1 MTSICTLFVFL
12 LSNISTLTAPKSAEG
27 DRCIAG
33 RALGTRGFVKL
44 RRGHCEDKMACED
57 RGRGPAPLK
66 LVVFGGTGLTGKE
79 VVKQALE
86 KGYSVT
92 SVVRS
97 PEKAEIRYDAH
108 FQGCTHPIISVR
120 AARYGCSWRS
130 SFYFYVSQCPVQT
143 VVRAEFK
150 VALKKITCKIRVI
163 GWTLGANC
171 VLNVSH
177 RTWSRIN
184 LSGRDHWQ
192 VWRRNW
198 CWAYDGKIFFSR
210 FQLYNGHVQAIHI
223 WMLRS
228 RCACSNVGLT
238 SDVFA

>member
-1 MTSICTLFVFL
+1 MTSICTLFVFCCRIFPL
-12 LSNISTLTAPKSAEG
+12 WLPLKAVKVPRPMYR
-27 DRCIAG
+27 RC
-33 RALGTRGFVKL
+33 RALGTRGFVL
-44 RRGHCEDKMACED
+44 RRGHCEDKMACEE

-108 FQGCTHPIISVR
+108 FRGCTHPIISVR

-130 SFYFYVSQCPVQT
+130 SFYFYVSQYPVQT

-150 VALKKITCKIRVI
+150 IALKKITCKIWVI
-163 GWTLGANC
+163 RWTLGATC
-171 VLNVSH
+171 LNASH
-177 RTWSRIN
+177 RTWSSIN
-184 LSGRDHWQ
+184 FSGRDHWQ
-192 VWRRNW
+192 VWRRIW
-198 CWAYDGKIFFSR
+198 CWAYDGKSFFSR
-210 FQLYNGHVQAIHI
+210 FELYNGRVQAIHI

-228 RCACSNVGLT
+228 RYACSSVGLT

>member
-1 MTSICTLFVFL
+1 MTSICTLFIFL
-12 LSNISTLTAPKSAEG
+12 LSNISTLTAPKSAER

-44 RRGHCEDKMACED
+44 RRGHCEDKMACEE

-184 LSGRDHWQ
+184 FSGRDHWQ

-198 CWAYDGKIFFSR
+198 CWAYDGKFFFPDFSCTMGVCR
-210 FQLYNGHVQAIHI
+210 PYIYGCYAPDMHVQ
-223 WMLRS
+223 ML
-228 RCACSNVGLT
+228 V
-238 SDVFA
+238 

>member
-12 LSNISTLTAPKSAEG
+12 LSNISTLTAPKSAER

-44 RRGHCEDKMACED
+44 RRGHCEDKMACEE

-92 SVVRS
+92 SVVRP

-184 LSGRDHWQ
+184 FSGRDHWQ

-198 CWAYDGKIFFSR
+198 CWAYDGKIFFPDFSCTMGVCR
-210 FQLYNGHVQAIHI
+210 PYIYGCYAPDMRVQ
-223 WMLRS
+223 ML
-228 RCACSNVGLT
+228 V
-238 SDVFA
+238 